1 MNHSDLAKALS
12 GVAGQNVFVKCQ
24 PEVLDFTDSDLVPE
38 LQIFYQGGNI
48 TLALAAESLPI
59 ILPMLRLSI
68 LGKGRKIVT
77 WNWKN
82 FVSYAQAKT
91 GKPYSVEGAIVDLK
105 IIESYSGRKLKVPK
119 TLVEAFNRLKD
130 LISTG
135 IWKEIE
141 PVYKKLHLPLLT
153 TVIPHLE
160 TAGVLDTV
168 RGNRVYAYYEIDG
181 QENGRLKCHGAYK
194 QGFVPHAMK
203 PETKHTLKPR
213 AQNELFMQFDYK
225 GMEVYMLAWLSKDP
239 LLEQLCKEPDVYAA
253 LYEKLIGKKCEGK
266 NDREMAKK
274 FFLPVIYGQQAYA
287 LSQRCGVALD
297 VAEKI
302 IERIDA
308 LFPVAL
314 AFIEGYQRQL
324 QELGYAKD
332 IFGKRRSSFEEGKEH
347 SVRNFA
353 VQSPAAI
360 VCLEKLTNLYF
371 ALREKTD
378 LAYTVHDGYVAYAT
392 KENWK
397 TIYKIG
403 HDVLSGESTFCPGL
417 KLRVTCFA
425 GRSLDNLKPLA
436 RKGDQC

>member
-1 MNHSDLAKALS
+1 
-12 GVAGQNVFVKCQ
+12 
-24 PEVLDFTDSDLVPE
+24 VLDFTDTATVPE

-48 TLALAAESLPI
+48 TLALSAESLPI

-68 LGKGRKIVT
+68 LGKGKKVVT

-82 FVSYAQAKT
+82 FVSYALGMT

-105 IIESYSGRKLKVPK
+105 IIESYSGRKLKAPK

-130 LISTG
+130 LITTG

-141 PVYKKLHLPLLT
+141 PVYKKLHLPLIT

-160 TAGVLDTV
+160 TAGILDTI

-181 QENGRLKCHGAYK
+181 QENGRLKCHEAYK
-194 QGFVPHAMK
+194 QSFIPHAMK
-203 PETKHTLKPR
+203 PETRQVLKPR
-213 AQNELFMQFDYK
+213 AQNELFMLFDYK

-239 LLEQLCKEPDVYAA
+239 LLQELCKEPDVYSA
-253 LYEKLIGKKCEGK
+253 LFEKVVGKKCETK

-287 LSQRCGVALD
+287 LSKRCGVAID
-297 VAEKI
+297 AAEKI
-302 IERIDA
+302 VERIDA

-332 IFGKRRSSFEEGKEH
+332 ILGKRRYSFEEGREF

-353 VQSPAAI
+353 VQSPAAV
-360 VCLEKLTNLYF
+360 VCLEKLTHLYF
-371 ALREKTD
+371 ALKEKTD

-397 TIYKIG
+397 QICKIG
-403 HDVLSGESTFCPGL
+403 FDVLSGESNFCPGL
-417 KLRVTCFA
+417 KLRVTCYA
-425 GRSLDNLKPLA
+425 GRNLDNLKPLVRGA
-436 RKGDQC
+436 